1 MAAHSCGG
9 WITHL
14 GFGTLASLLLVV
26 TLQGFAAVRRGE
38 TVRHRE
44 LTRETPLVQRLRGA

>member
-14 GFGTLASLLLVV
+14 GFGTLASLLLVG